1 MPLFH
6 RGDSCRA
13 SKGMILEYLILK
25 CFDWEVVL
33 YLLDRNSPPYWGAV
47 NALINKHWRNLCFR
61 LLPCVYTVQWAPQ
74 VVLVVK
80 TPPVDAGDVRDRVQP
95 VGGEDPLEE
104 GLAAHSR
111 ILAWRIPWTE
121 EPSRLQFM
129 GSQSR
134 TWLSDLAHSTH
145 TPFSRWI
152 SAWILFHR
160 FLRYFFPL
168 CVVNVLIK
176 RGFSS
181 FEWKHYWD

>member
-1 MPLFH
+1 MLEKSISWGNNFWYKWEDKFGRSPENMPLFH

-61 LLPCVYTVQWAPQ
+61 LLTCVYTVHWAPQ

-129 GSQSR
+129 GSQSW
-134 TWLSDLAHSTH
+134 TPLKWLSTH
-145 TPFSRWI
+145 LCI
-152 SAWILFHR
+152 
-160 FLRYFFPL
+160 YPL
-168 CVVNVLIK
+168 NTALIV
-176 RGFSS
+176 RIAGLQR
-181 FEWKHYWD
+181 